1 MEAGNLYLNIER
13 STKMITE
20 EERNSIIKEA
30 SEKATEKALLLLPE
44 TIGNLMAQQAVL
56 HKLNR
61 EFYSKYPEFNK
72 QREAAASVIEKIEGE
87 NPLMKYEDILKK
99 APQQIRQRI
108 NTMKNLDMDNVSK
121 KPDRSFEKIDAPSD
135 NPHGNL

>member
-1 MEAGNLYLNIER
+1 
-13 STKMITE
+13 MITE

-121 KPDRSFEKIDAPSD
+121 KPSRSFEKLDAPSD
-135 NPHGNL
+135 NPHGEL

>member
-1 MEAGNLYLNIER
+1 
-13 STKMITE
+13 MITE

-99 APQQIRQRI
+99 APQKIRQRI

-121 KPDRSFEKIDAPSD
+121 KPDRSFEKLDAPSD
-135 NPHGNL
+135 NPHGEL

>member
-1 MEAGNLYLNIER
+1 MEAGSLYLDIER
-13 STKMITE
+13 PTKMITE
-20 EERNSIIKEA
+20 EERNFIIKEA
-30 SEKATEKALLLLPE
+30 IEKATEKALLLLPE

-121 KPDRSFEKIDAPSD
+121 KPNRSFEKLDAPSD
-135 NPHGNL
+135 SPHGEL